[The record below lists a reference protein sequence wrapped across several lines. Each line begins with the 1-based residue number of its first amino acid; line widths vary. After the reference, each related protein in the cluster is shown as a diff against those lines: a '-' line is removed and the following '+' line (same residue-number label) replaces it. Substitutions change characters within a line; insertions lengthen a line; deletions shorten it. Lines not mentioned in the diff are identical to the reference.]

1 MNTYLR
7 KEKQKNVFEK
17 YFSMLINNAV
27 FGITIENW
35 RKHRDMKLVT
45 NEKKK
50 KKELFS
56 IRTKLS

>member
-27 FGITIENW
+27 FGTTIENW
-35 RKHRDMKLVT
+35 RKHRDMKFVT

>member
-27 FGITIENW
+27 FGTTIENW
-35 RKHRDMKLVT
+35 RKHRVMKLVT

-50 KKELFS
+50 KKKLFS